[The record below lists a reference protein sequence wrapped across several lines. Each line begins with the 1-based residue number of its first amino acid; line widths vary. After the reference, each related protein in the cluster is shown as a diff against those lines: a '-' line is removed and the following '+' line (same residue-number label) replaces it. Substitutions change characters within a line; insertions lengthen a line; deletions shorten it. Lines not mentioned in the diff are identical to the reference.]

1 MRRPIIVLGL
11 DGYEPSVAQHL
22 LADGRMPNL
31 RALACDSMQCRLD
44 HGEAKRTGLAWEHVA
59 LGREPAAYGRFAAVD
74 FDPSTYRVTQEGTKS
89 RPFLAD
95 IDRRI
100 VVFDAPYFD
109 LAAAP
114 NCMGLVSWGAH
125 DAGIASTCAPPGLA
139 EEIAAKF
146 GPYPA
151 TKYIYGFV
159 WQNEERARAMA
170 TALVDAVERRSA
182 IGQWLCTERLR
193 DWDMA
198 LIVVSEFH
206 SAVEALWHGYD
217 PAHPLHDLPSA
228 EAARAGI
235 VGVYE
240 AFDRM
245 LGRYRESMPEADL
258 AIFSMHGMGA
268 NDSDVPTMLLLPEL
282 LYRASFGSAL
292 FESRP
297 EWAAAPASVPMLS
310 PSEAWDVAVKSCM
323 RHRLPPN
330 GEKLPLDWMPATVYR
345 RYWPAM
351 AAFALPSYYDG
362 RVRLNLAGRERD
374 GLVPVEAYGAKLDEI
389 CALLAECRDPRTN
402 QPVVRAITR
411 PVAANPLRAGPSE
424 ADLVIIWQGAPLAFR
439 HERLGLI
446 GPAPYRRTGGHTGGA
461 GIAYFTAPELP
472 RGDVGTVSAFD
483 VVPTL
488 IDLLGAPKPSYISG
502 RSLCRMPG
510 TMPAA

>member
-1 MRRPIIVLGL
+1 M
-11 DGYEPSVAQHL
+11 
-22 LADGRMPNL
+22 
-31 RALACDSMQCRLD
+31 
-44 HGEAKRTGLAWEHVA
+44 
-59 LGREPAAYGRFAAVD
+59 AA
-74 FDPSTYRVTQEGTKS
+74 
-89 RPFLAD
+89 
-95 IDRRI
+95 
-100 VVFDAPYFD
+100 
-109 LAAAP
+109 
-114 NCMGLVSWGAH
+114 
-125 DAGIASTCAPPGLA
+125 
-139 EEIAAKF
+139 
-146 GPYPA
+146 
-151 TKYIYGFV
+151 
-159 WQNEERARAMA
+159 
-170 TALVDAVERRSA
+170 ALVDAVERRSA

-198 LIVVSEFH
+198 IIVVSEFH
-206 SAVEALWHGYD
+206 SAIEALWHGYD

-245 LGRYRESMPEADL
+245 LGRYRTSMPEADL
-258 AIFSMHGMGA
+258 VIFSMHGMGA

-297 EWAAAPASVPMLS
+297 EWIAAPDGVPMLS
-310 PSEAWDVAVKSCM
+310 PSETWDIVVKSCL
-323 RHRLPPN
+323 RHRLRRD

-351 AAFALPSYYDG
+351 EAFALPSYYDG

-374 GLVPVEAYGAKLDEI
+374 GLVPVETYGAKLDEI

-446 GPAPYRRTGGHTGGA
+446 GPAPYRRTGGHTGGD

-472 RGDVGTVSAFD
+472 RGDVGMVSAFD

-502 RSLCRMPG
+502 RSLFRMPA
-510 TMPAA
+510 TAPAA